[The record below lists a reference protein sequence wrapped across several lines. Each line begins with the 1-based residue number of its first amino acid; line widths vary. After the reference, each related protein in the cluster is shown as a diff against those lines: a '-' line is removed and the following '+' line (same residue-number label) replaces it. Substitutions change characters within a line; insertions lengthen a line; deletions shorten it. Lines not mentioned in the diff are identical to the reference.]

1 MRDGGAFL
9 FKGKQVI
16 LSQSKFGYFR
26 MGKRQIKGKMNG
38 FRKLGRK
45 GNGWG
50 GERESYLACSSW
62 LKSNE
67 LVTSLFVF
75 FF

>member
-16 LSQSKFGYFR
+16 LSQSKFGYLR

-45 GNGWG
+45 REMG
-50 GERESYLACSSW
+50 GVGRENHTLHVQAG
-62 LKSNE
+62 SNRMN
-67 LVTSLFVF
+67 
-75 FF
+75 